1 MRLVDDHGG
10 LDLLR
15 KLEQTA
21 RAGHRHDAD
30 MMLFQRLNQFLLSI
44 RAVDAGQQHDWP
56 RCIIF
61 RAFRVEIH
69 VFFIVSKTVFL
80 FHMKKRFVL
89 PWKRRFG
96 FRRENPLAMDFIAD
110 VVDHP
115 AEILLTAAEI
125 ETQLVELGFRERAD
139 SRLLF
144 GGGRHI
150 DRRFQIIQNFL
161 LFIREIQPHAEEN
174 NGVKIL
180 QLLTALV
187 VPWQDGDIDGFVELL
202 VQQWR
207 QDVFRIIDEGDVR
220 RCAIAVERDS
230 RRAEKQCD
238 GGV

>member
-30 MMLFQRLNQFLLSI
+30 MMLFQRLNQLLLPV
-44 RAVDAGQQHDWP
+44 RAVDTGQQHDWP
-56 RCIIF
+56 RRVVF
-61 RAFRVEIH
+61 RAFRVEVH
-69 VFFIVSKTVFL
+69 VFLIVRETVL
-80 FHMKKRFVL
+80 LLHVEKRLVL
-89 PWKRRFG
+89 PRKWRFG

-115 AEILLTAAEI
+115 AEILLTAAKI
-125 ETQLVELGFRERAD
+125 EAQLVKFGFRERAD
-139 SRLLF
+139 SRLLL

-174 NGVKIL
+174 DGVEIL
-180 QLLTALV
+180 QLLAALV
-187 VPWQDGDIDGFVELL
+187 VPWQDGDIDGLVELL

-207 QDVFRIIDEGDVR
+207 QDVFRIIGEGDVR

-230 RRAEKQCD
+230 RRTEKQCD
-238 GGV
+238 GGI